1 MQYLKIHSKTFQ
13 SMLPSALSYCYLMKL
28 LKIELKQIRIIKTI
42 CKISFYVDVVLCLK
56 M

>member
-1 MQYLKIHSKTFQ
+1 MQYLKIHGKTFQ

-28 LKIELKQIRIIKTI
+28 LKKLKQIRIIKTI